1 VIAIAPTHH
10 GKIVNFWT
18 PTPWNVRRLK
28 PGDLLY
34 FLLKAPI
41 RKIAGFGHF
50 VSYQNM
56 HASAA

>member
-1 VIAIAPTHH
+1 ME
-10 GKIVNFWT
+10 
-18 PTPWNVRRLK
+18 RQLK

-50 VSYQNM
+50 VSYENM
-56 HASAA
+56 RPVPRGTVSV